1 MADPT
6 GPTGSSDEPK
16 GPGESDGRIIQ
27 TDLRNEMSRSYLE
40 YAMSVIVGRA
50 LPDAR
55 DGLKPV
61 HRRILY
67 AMYELGLTSDRPY
80 RKCAR
85 VVGEVLGKYHPH
97 GDTAVYDALV
107 RMAQDFSMRMPLV
120 DGHGNFG
127 SVDNDPPAA
136 MRYTESR
143 LQALTTDSLLE
154 DIESETVDFI
164 DNFDGS
170 QQEPTVMPARIPQL
184 LLNGSTGIAVGMAT
198 NIPPHNLTELI
209 DGLLAL
215 IADPELDDRLLT
227 AIIPGPDFPTGGQIL
242 GRRGIREMYATGR
255 GSVTMRGVANIE
267 TVEAKGRPDRDA
279 VIITELPYQTN
290 KAALIERIAD
300 MVNDKKLDG
309 IADIRDESDRD
320 GMRIVIELRR
330 DAYPQVVLNN
340 LFKLTPLQSNFS
352 AYMLALVNGEPIVLT
367 LRRMLE
373 VFLDFRVET
382 IERRTRYLLRKA
394 EERDHILLGLLIALD
409 NLDAII
415 VLIRAAA
422 DTATAR
428 RGLVEQFGLSDLQ
441 ADAILQMQLRRLTA
455 LEADKIRLEHED
467 LLAKITD
474 YKDILAHRERV
485 FALIVEELQAIRS
498 RYDSPRRTEIL
509 DLEGGLEDID
519 LIANERSVVMLTE
532 TGYLKRMPVSEF
544 EATSRGTRGKAGTK
558 SQGEEAVK
566 LFISCN
572 DHDALLLFSDRGVV
586 YSLPAYRVPMCSRA
600 AKGTPIVQL
609 LPIPREE
616 ALTSLLSVSAFEDDV
631 QLVMLTSGG
640 YVKRTRLSAFSNIRS
655 NGLIAISLEDG
666 DDLRWVRL
674 ALPGDSVLI
683 GSLKGMTIHFRL
695 SDEELR
701 PLGRTARGVRAMN
714 LREAD
719 RLVSMDVLP
728 AELADRVA
736 SSEHADDEGE
746 AGEGAE
752 EIVAASEG
760 PWVLVASASGLGKRV
775 PVDQFRL
782 QKRAGMGLRAIKFR
796 REGDVLVG
804 LKVLGAGEELL
815 LVSER
820 GVIVRMKADAIPQQS
835 RAATGVRLQRLDAG
849 DHLTEVVL
857 VPPAAEEEEDSEA
870 VTAAAASAA
879 AGTTTAGSL
888 EVEATTIQTADSGV
902 EPENDGAPQPD
913 DAAAPSP
920 DEDAPEDAP
929 ASD

>member
-6 GPTGSSDEPK
+6 GPGENS
-16 GPGESDGRIIQ
+16 PGESDGRIIQ

-67 AMYELGLTSDRPY
+67 AMYELGLTNDRPY

-107 RMAQDFSMRMPLV
+107 RMAQDFSMRMPLI

-143 LQALTTDSLLE
+143 LQALTTDALLE

-215 IADPELDDRLLT
+215 IENPELEERALL

-242 GRRGIREMYATGR
+242 GRRGIRETYTTGR

-267 TVEAKGRPDRDA
+267 TIEAKGRPDRDA

-290 KAALIERIAD
+290 KAALIERIAEL
-300 MVNDKKLDG
+300 VNDKKLEG

-340 LFKLTPLQSNFS
+340 LFKLTPLQSNFN
-352 AYMLALVNGEPIVLT
+352 AYMLALVKGEPILLT

-415 VLIRAAA
+415 ALIRSAA
-422 DTATAR
+422 DTASAR
-428 RGLVEQFGLSDLQ
+428 QGLMDEFGLSEAQ

-455 LEADKIRLEHED
+455 LEADKIRLEHDD

-474 YKDILAHRERV
+474 YQDILARRERV
-485 FALIVEELQAIRS
+485 LGLIIEELHAIRT
-498 RYDSPRRTEIL
+498 RYNSPRRTEIL
-509 DLEGGLEDID
+509 DLEGGLDDID
-519 LIANERSVVMLTE
+519 LIANERSVVLLTE
-532 TGYLKRMPVSEF
+532 NGYLKRMPVSEF
-544 EATSRGTRGKAGTK
+544 EATSRGTRGKAGTR

-572 DHDALLLFSDRGVV
+572 DHDSLLLFSDRGVV
-586 YSLPAYRVPMCSRA
+586 YSVPAYRVPICSRT

-616 ALTSLLSVSAFEDDV
+616 AITSLVSVSAFDDEG

-655 NGLIAISLEDG
+655 NGLIAISLEEG

-683 GSLKGMTIHFRL
+683 GSLKAMTIHFRL

-714 LREAD
+714 LREGD

-736 SSEHADDEGE
+736 SSAADEAAGDDDEGDE
-746 AGEGAE
+746 
-752 EIVAASEG
+752 VAASEG

-782 QKRAGMGLRAIKFR
+782 QKRAGMGLRCMKFR
-796 REGDVLVG
+796 RDGDVLVG

-820 GVIVRMKADAIPQQS
+820 GVIVRMQADAIPQQS
-835 RAATGVRLQRLDAG
+835 RAATGVRLQRIDAG
-849 DHLTEVVL
+849 DRLAEVVL
-857 VPPAAEEEEDSEA
+857 VPPAPEDEEAELGG
-870 VTAAAASAA
+870 SAA
-879 AGTTTAGSL
+879 LALSDGDTPTES
-888 EVEATTIQTADSGV
+888 INPADGETPTESI
-902 EPENDGAPQPD
+902 D
-913 DAAAPSP
+913 SP
-920 DEDAPEDAP
+920 DGEAAD
-929 ASD
+929 